1 MKFTQRLS
9 LRVRLTLIFLILA
22 SVTWLLSSFVAWK
35 QTTDNV
41 DELFDTQLML
51 FAKRLSTLDLNE
63 INAADRMAQ
72 TPNKLKHGHVDDD
85 ALTFAIF
92 THDGRMVLND
102 GDNGE
107 DIPYSYQR
115 EGFADGQLVGED
127 DPWRFVWM
135 TSPDGKYR
143 IVVGQEWEYREDM
156 ALAIVAGQLIPWLV
170 ALPIMLIIMMVLL
183 GRELAPLNKLA
194 LALRMRDPDSEKP
207 LNATG
212 VPSEVR
218 PLVESLNQLFA
229 RTHAM
234 MVRERRFTSDA
245 AHELRSPLTALK
257 VQTEVAQLSDDDP
270 QARKK
275 ALLQLHSG
283 IDRAT
288 RLVDQLLTL
297 SRLDSLD
304 NLQDVAEI
312 PLEDLLQSSV
322 MDIYHTA
329 QQAKIDVRLTLN
341 VQGIKRTGQPLLLSL
356 LVRNLLDNAVDATL
370 TAPVPAPVELYIS
383 DRNQEL
389 LIEVADR
396 GCGVD
401 DALKPHIFRQGFSS
415 KPDSENDI
423 VGTEH
428 GIGLFLVAG
437 YINKAGGSIEI
448 ADNTPQGTIF
458 SVFIPNGL
466 KHDPST

>member
-229 RTHAM
+229 RTHTM

-329 QQAKIDVRLTLN
+329 QQAKIDVRLTLKAN
-341 VQGIKRTGQPLLLSL
+341 GIKRTGQPLLLSL
-356 LVRNLLDNAVDATL
+356 LVRNLLDNAVRYSPQGSVVDVTL
-370 TAPVPAPVELYIS
+370 
-383 DRNQEL
+383 N
-389 LIEVADR
+389 
-396 GCGVD
+396 
-401 DALKPHIFRQGFSS
+401 
-415 KPDSENDI
+415 
-423 VGTEH
+423 
-428 GIGLFLVAG
+428 
-437 YINKAGGSIEI
+437 
-448 ADNTPQGTIF
+448 ADNFIVRDNGPGVTPEALARIGERFYRPPGQTATGSELGLSIVQRIAKLHDMNVEFGNAKQGGF
-458 SVFIPNGL
+458 EAKVSW
-466 KHDPST
+466 

>member
-51 FAKRLSTLDLNE
+51 FAKRLSTLDLNEINE

-341 VQGIKRTGQPLLLSL
+341 AHGIKRTGQPLLLSL
-356 LVRNLLDNAVDATL
+356 LVRNLLDNGPGVTPEALARIGERFYRPPGQTATGSGL
-370 TAPVPAPVELYIS
+370 GLSIVQRIAKLHDMNVEFG
-383 DRNQEL
+383 NAE
-389 LIEVADR
+389 
-396 GCGVD
+396 
-401 DALKPHIFRQGFSS
+401 QGGFEAKVSW
-415 KPDSENDI
+415 
-423 VGTEH
+423 
-428 GIGLFLVAG
+428 
-437 YINKAGGSIEI
+437 
-448 ADNTPQGTIF
+448 
-458 SVFIPNGL
+458 
-466 KHDPST
+466 

>member
-218 PLVESLNQLFA
+218 SLVESLNQLFA
-229 RTHAM
+229 RTHTM

-329 QQAKIDVRLTLN
+329 QQAKIDVRLTLKAN
-341 VQGIKRTGQPLLLSL
+341 GIKRTGQPLLLSL
-356 LVRNLLDNAVDATL
+356 LVRNLLDNAVRYSPQGSVVDVTL
-370 TAPVPAPVELYIS
+370 
-383 DRNQEL
+383 N
-389 LIEVADR
+389 
-396 GCGVD
+396 
-401 DALKPHIFRQGFSS
+401 
-415 KPDSENDI
+415 
-423 VGTEH
+423 
-428 GIGLFLVAG
+428 
-437 YINKAGGSIEI
+437 
-448 ADNTPQGTIF
+448 ADNFIVRDNGPGVTPEALARIGERFYRPPGQTATGSGLGLSIVQRIAKLHDMNVEFGNAKQGGF
-458 SVFIPNGL
+458 EAKVSW
-466 KHDPST
+466 